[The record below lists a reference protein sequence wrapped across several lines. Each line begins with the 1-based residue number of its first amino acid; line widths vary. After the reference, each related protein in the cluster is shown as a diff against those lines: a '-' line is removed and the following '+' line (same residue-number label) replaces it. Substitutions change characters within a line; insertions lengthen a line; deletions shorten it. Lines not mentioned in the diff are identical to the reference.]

1 MMRMTYDQIIDAIRN
16 LYNDTSVPR
25 SVTKDDLEQIQEEV
39 ETLLDTLK
47 DA

>member
-1 MMRMTYDQIIDAIRN
+1 MRMTYDQIIDAIRN

-25 SVTKDDLEQIQEEV
+25 SETKDDLEQIQEEV
-39 ETLLDTLK
+39 EALLDTLK

>member
-1 MMRMTYDQIIDAIRN
+1 MTYDQIIDAIRN
-16 LYNDTSVPR
+16 LYSDTSVPR
-25 SVTKDDLEQIQEEV
+25 SVKKDDLEQIQEEV

>member
-16 LYNDTSVPR
+16 LYSDTSVPR